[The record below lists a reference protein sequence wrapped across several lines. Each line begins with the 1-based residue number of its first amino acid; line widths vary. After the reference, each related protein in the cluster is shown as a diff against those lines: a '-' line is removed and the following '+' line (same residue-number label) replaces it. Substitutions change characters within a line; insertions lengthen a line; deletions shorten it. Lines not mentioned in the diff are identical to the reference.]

1 MLRAVRYLLFPKDIK
16 LSLLLFSLI
25 DKRTFRSAGAALRL
39 QESGLL
45 TADAMDKADEA
56 TIKSLIYP
64 VCFLGDH

>member
-1 MLRAVRYLLFPKDIK
+1 MYFLI
-16 LSLLLFSLI
+16 FSSI

-45 TADAMDKADEA
+45 TAEAMDKADEE

-64 VCFLGDH
+64 VFVFGNY